1 MLESTLG
8 KFAESGKAALY
19 WYLPRAAA
27 ATSSAVLA
35 AEVVAS
41 RKLEDRVVV
50 SSENLQYTV
59 FVTDKS
65 LELK

>member
-8 KFAESGKAALY
+8 KFAESGKAAVK

-27 ATSSAVLA
+27 ATSRAVLA

-50 SSENLQYTV
+50 SSEILQFNV
-59 FVTDKS
+59 LD
-65 LELK
+65 L